1 MNWKL
6 TSGHLSREGHL
17 DHPTITESTTGVV
30 ACGFSWCNGS
40 CGLPALV
47 LLREGKSE
55 LRAFGSMVAMGP
67 VFQEF
72 RIPWRGAK
80 VSITLGDE
88 SVEVLLKRFWM

>member
-1 MNWKL
+1 MKWGL
-6 TSGHLSREGHL
+6 ISGHVPREGHL
-17 DHPTITESTTGVV
+17 DHPTITESTSGVV

-47 LLREGKSE
+47 LEHNGKE

-67 VFQEF
+67 VFQDF

-80 VSITLGDE
+80 VPITMGDE
-88 SVEVLLKRFWM
+88 SVDVLLKRFWM